1 MPKVRDMY
9 ANVLVEGYMYVVR
22 WYYFEKVS
30 LIIFHICY
38 KCEIRIRNCLNS
50 IFLSVFSEVEEDKNR
65 RRHGKGN
72 RRNEIM
78 TGTESPVKILR

>member
-1 MPKVRDMY
+1 MLSDGIILRKFHLR
-9 ANVLVEGYMYVVR
+9 
-22 WYYFEKVS
+22 
-30 LIIFHICY
+30 IIFHICH
-38 KCEIRIRNCLNS
+38 KCEILIRNRWNS
-50 IFLSVFSEVEEDKNR
+50 ISLSVFSEVEEDKNR